1 MKLNQCKQHKNHSL
15 TATKGSGFFYVYCDN
30 GRVG

>member
-15 TATKGSGFFYVYCDN
+15 TATKGSGFFTSTATTDV
-30 GRVG
+30 